1 MIRRD
6 YILRMIEEFA
16 QALARIRS
24 LKGSQRWDEA
34 SAALDAEFKR
44 LIGEGAQ
51 AVARLTEIEL
61 LARLMQDGP
70 THVVRDKTF
79 MLTTLLK
86 EAGDVA
92 SAENRM
98 DEGRECYLKAL
109 HLLLDVL
116 AHGEVFECPE
126 FLPKVEMLTEALKG
140 TALPP
145 RTHAMLMQ
153 HHERAGQFAK
163 AENALFAMLDAE
175 PDNGAIVEFGVAFYR
190 RMLAQS
196 DAGLKEGAL
205 PRAEVEEGLKEL
217 LQWRKRSSERVIVL
231 VRQSVTRPAP

>member
-16 QALARIRS
+16 QALARIQS
-24 LKGSQRWDEA
+24 LKRSQSWGEA
-34 SAALDAEFKR
+34 SAALDAEFQR

-51 AVARLTEIEL
+51 AVARHSETEL
-61 LARLMQDGP
+61 LARLMQGGP
-70 THVVRDKTF
+70 THVVRDKTL
-79 MLTTLLK
+79 MLTTLLN

-92 SAENRM
+92 AAQDWADDSE
-98 DEGRECYLKAL
+98 ECYLKAL

-116 AHGEVFECPE
+116 ARGEVFECPE
-126 FLPKVEMLTEALKG
+126 FLPKVEMLKEALQG
-140 TALPP
+140 TPLPP

-153 HHERAGQFAK
+153 HYERTGEFDK

-175 PDNGAIVEFGVAFYR
+175 PENGAIVGFGVAFYK
-190 RMLAQS
+190 RMLVQS
-196 DAGLKEGAL
+196 DTALTEGAL

-217 LQWRKRSSERVIVL
+217 LQRPKRSGAHSA
-231 VRQSVTRPAP
+231 TRPAP

>member
-24 LKGSQRWDEA
+24 LKRHQRWGEA

-44 LIGEGAQ
+44 LIGDGAQ
-51 AVARLTEIEL
+51 AVARLSETEL

-70 THVVRDKTF
+70 THLVRDKTL
-79 MLTTLLK
+79 MLTSLLT

-92 SAENRM
+92 AAEDRV
-98 DEGRECYLKAL
+98 DESRECYLKAL
-109 HLLLDVL
+109 HLLLDVV
-116 AHGEVFECPE
+116 ARGEVFECPE
-126 FLPKVEMLTEALKG
+126 FLPKVEMLEKALQG
-140 TALPP
+140 APLPP
-145 RTHAMLMQ
+145 LTHAMLMQ
-153 HHERAGQFAK
+153 HHERAGEFAK

-175 PDNGAIVEFGVAFYR
+175 PDNGAIVEFGVAFYK

-196 DAGLKEGAL
+196 DAALTQGTL

-217 LQWRKRSSERVIVL
+217 LQKPKRSHT
-231 VRQSVTRPAP
+231 QGAQ

>member
-24 LKGSQRWDEA
+24 LKGSRRWGEA

-44 LIGEGAQ
+44 FIGDGAQ
-51 AVARLTEIEL
+51 AVAGRSETEL
-61 LARLMQDGP
+61 LTRLMQDGP
-70 THVVRDKTF
+70 THVVRDKTL
-79 MLTTLLK
+79 MLTTLLN

-92 SAENRM
+92 SAEDRM

-116 AHGEVFECPE
+116 ARGEVFERPE
-126 FLPKVEMLTEALKG
+126 FVPKVEMLKEALEG
-140 TALPP
+140 MPLPP
-145 RTHAMLMQ
+145 RTHALLMQ
-153 HHERAGQFAK
+153 HHERTGEFAK

-175 PDNGAIVEFGVAFYR
+175 PDNGAIVEFGVALYK

-196 DAGLKEGAL
+196 DSALAEGAL

-217 LQWRKRSSERVIVL
+217 LQRPKRGEA
-231 VRQSVTRPAP
+231 QSAQ